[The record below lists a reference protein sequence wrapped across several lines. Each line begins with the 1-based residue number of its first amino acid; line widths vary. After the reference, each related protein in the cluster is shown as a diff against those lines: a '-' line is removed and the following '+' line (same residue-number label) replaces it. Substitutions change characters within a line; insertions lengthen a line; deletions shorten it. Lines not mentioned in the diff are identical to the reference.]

1 VHISELSNRFIKEP
15 SEVVRAGQ
23 VVKVKVLNAD
33 ARVKRIAL
41 SIKALEAAT
50 APVARPAKRTA
61 PPQPSVED
69 KLASLASKW
78 KVR

>member
-1 VHISELSNRFIKEP
+1 MHISELSNRFIKEP